1 MNDSFMLYLFFHSIP
16 GFVRQRAKKND
27 RRENWEIKV
36 AHRLCIDGFGCAIM
50 GTEKGIEIFRNI
62 GYKRSGY
69 IKGME
74 SRNRPEYKQKLE
86 LGNGI
91 GSYQTEIWC
100 LNFASFLFLSLVR
113 WTSMEKMEFFSISF
127 PPRDD
132 LSFAPSVYDRVR
144 IGVLFSD
151 GNLFSIFIAR
161 DLGCMASSYSP
172 LEASSMRSSKLLSTV
187 HARSLGGY
195 IVLYVRLSFAR
206 ERAKEIN

>member
-1 MNDSFMLYLFFHSIP
+1 
-16 GFVRQRAKKND
+16 
-27 RRENWEIKV
+27 
-36 AHRLCIDGFGCAIM
+36 
-50 GTEKGIEIFRNI
+50 
-62 GYKRSGY
+62 
-69 IKGME
+69 
-74 SRNRPEYKQKLE
+74 
-86 LGNGI
+86 
-91 GSYQTEIWC
+91 
-100 LNFASFLFLSLVR
+100 
-113 WTSMEKMEFFSISF
+113 MEKMEFFSISF

-206 ERAKEIN
+206 DRKRDQLRFYSRTVRLSTQSNAREHHEYHCLVNLDLHPPSSHGVQSLA

>member
-1 MNDSFMLYLFFHSIP
+1 M
-16 GFVRQRAKKND
+16 
-27 RRENWEIKV
+27 
-36 AHRLCIDGFGCAIM
+36 
-50 GTEKGIEIFRNI
+50 
-62 GYKRSGY
+62 
-69 IKGME
+69 
-74 SRNRPEYKQKLE
+74 E
-86 LGNGI
+86 LGVTRRRYGVL
-91 GSYQTEIWC
+91 T
-100 LNFASFLFLSLVR
+100 LPLS
-113 WTSMEKMEFFSISF
+113 FFSLSSDGYQGEDGVLQHIL
-127 PPRDD
+127 PPWDD

>member
-1 MNDSFMLYLFFHSIP
+1 M
-16 GFVRQRAKKND
+16 KN
-27 RRENWEIKV
+27 
-36 AHRLCIDGFGCAIM
+36 
-50 GTEKGIEIFRNI
+50 FRNI

-74 SRNRPEYKQKLE
+74 SRNRPEHKQKLE
-86 LGNGI
+86 LGMELGVTRRRYSVLTLLLSFSLSPRPMDINGEDGVLQHI
-91 GSYQTEIWC
+91 I
-100 LNFASFLFLSLVR
+100 
-113 WTSMEKMEFFSISF
+113 

-161 DLGCMASSYSP
+161 DVGCMASSYSP

-206 ERAKEIN
+206 DRKRDQLRFTVL

>member
-1 MNDSFMLYLFFHSIP
+1 
-16 GFVRQRAKKND
+16 
-27 RRENWEIKV
+27 
-36 AHRLCIDGFGCAIM
+36 
-50 GTEKGIEIFRNI
+50 
-62 GYKRSGY
+62 
-69 IKGME
+69 
-74 SRNRPEYKQKLE
+74 
-86 LGNGI
+86 
-91 GSYQTEIWC
+91 
-100 LNFASFLFLSLVR
+100 
-113 WTSMEKMEFFSISF
+113 MEKMEFFSISF

-195 IVLYVRLSFAR
+195 IVLYVRLSFAKDRKRDQLRFYSWTVRLSTQSNAR
-206 ERAKEIN
+206 EHHEYHLSCELRPPSTFIAWSAISGLASKYGESNTFLKFTASYVLSAVQQP